1 MFFFLHIRYFQYSAD
16 MKNGLLK
23 GAQSI
28 LQLKIDKILN
38 LSILDEIDPLNFYLY
53 FFYFTTHGFKIK
65 QINCAPIASKYCI
78 E

>member
-1 MFFFLHIRYFQYSAD
+1 MYMFFFLHIRYFQYSAD

-38 LSILDEIDPLNFYLY
+38 LSILDEIDPYIFIFISSILLHIDLRLN
-53 FFYFTTHGFKIK
+53 K
-65 QINCAPIASKYCI
+65 
-78 E
+78 

>member
-1 MFFFLHIRYFQYSAD
+1 

-38 LSILDEIDPLNFYLY
+38 LSILDEIDPYIFIFISSILLHMDLRLN
-53 FFYFTTHGFKIK
+53 K
-65 QINCAPIASKYCI
+65 
-78 E
+78 

>member
-1 MFFFLHIRYFQYSAD
+1 MYMFFFLHIRYFQYSAD

-38 LSILDEIDPLNFYLY
+38 LSILDEIDPYIFIFISSILLHMDLRLN
-53 FFYFTTHGFKIK
+53 K
-65 QINCAPIASKYCI
+65 
-78 E
+78 